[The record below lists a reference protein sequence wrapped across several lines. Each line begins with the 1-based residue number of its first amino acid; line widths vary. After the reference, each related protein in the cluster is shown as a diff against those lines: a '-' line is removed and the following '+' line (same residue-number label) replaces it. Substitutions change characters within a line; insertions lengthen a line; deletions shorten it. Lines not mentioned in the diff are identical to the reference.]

1 MIMKRIVLTG
11 FVLVAGITQA
21 QVKKKTQTKQNPKIE
36 KEWVNPVKLTK
47 EERNRPYMDEVLKTK
62 DVLTPQEAERR
73 RKNIAIG
80 NPFKDRGYYPKI
92 ATLSKGKYLE
102 FHDKDS
108 IVGIGS
114 IRYNRKTKDIVEFR
128 EIDLSDPD
136 AQPYLDTAGRWFN
149 PDPLSEEFP
158 SWSPYNY
165 AMNNPVRNIDPD
177 GRAPFDWVKDS
188 WGWHWNSAITSREQ
202 AMKAGYSGYSD
213 GKTNNVYNTPLASNG
228 KGVGYDQRIVLGQ
241 NANYTV
247 NGEARRAPD
256 IAPYVSSAEV
266 DKLGKALSAQ
276 LYVPAIIMSGGS
288 GAGGSAI
295 GNYLRESATRGAT
308 DFATQAYFKGVENVD
323 GRQLLINTFVGGGNS
338 LQSMGKIALTNLSLN
353 TANNFGTSFVNGT
366 GSQDAAINTVKVFTG
381 ALGNATGI
389 VGGNI
394 FTNTFLPSIYMNGT
408 DKALNNANETYNKNN
423 QVDRQ

>member
-1 MIMKRIVLTG
+1 MTMKRIVLTG
-11 FVLVAGITQA
+11 FVLLTGITQA
-21 QVKKKTQTKQNPKIE
+21 QVKKTQIKTKTK

-47 EERNRPYMDEVLKTK
+47 EERNRPYMDEVLKTR
-62 DVLTPQEAERR
+62 DSITPEEAERR

-102 FHDKDS
+102 FHDMDA
-108 IVGIGS
+108 VVNIGS
-114 IRYNRKTKDIVEFR
+114 VKYNRKTKEITEFR

-136 AQPYLDTAGRWFN
+136 AQPYLDTAGRWFS
-149 PDPLSEEFP
+149 PDPLSEEFRR
-158 SWSPYNY
+158 WSPYNY

-177 GRAPFDWVKDS
+177 GRAAFDWVKDS
-188 WGWHWNSAITSREQ
+188 WGWHWRSDVTSEQ
-202 AMKAGYSGYSD
+202 QAKNLGYSGYSD
-213 GKTNNVYNTPLASNG
+213 GKTNNVYNTSLSSNG
-228 KGVGYDQRIVLGQ
+228 KGVGYDQTIVLGQ

-288 GAGGSAI
+288 SAGGSAV

-353 TANNFGTSFVNGT
+353 TANNFGTSLYNGT
-366 GSQDAAINTVKVFTG
+366 FKQDAAINTAKIFTG
-381 ALGNATGI
+381 TLGTVTGI
-389 VGGNI
+389 VGGNT
-394 FTNTFLPSIYMNGT
+394 FTNTLLPSIYMNGT
-408 DKALNNANETYNKNN
+408 DKLLNNANDTYNKNHPT
-423 QVDRQ
+423 D

>member
-1 MIMKRIVLTG
+1 MKRIVLTG

-21 QVKKKTQTKQNPKIE
+21 QVKKKTQIKQNPKIE

-47 EERNRPYMDEVLKTK
+47 EERNRPYMDEVLKTR

-158 SWSPYNY
+158 SWSPYSY
-165 AMNNPVRNIDPD
+165 AFNNPIRNIDPD

-188 WGWHWNSAITSREQ
+188 WGWHWRSDVTSEQ
-202 AMKAGYSGYSD
+202 QAKNLGYSGYSD
-213 GKTNNVYNTPLASNG
+213 GKTNNVYNTSLSSNG
-228 KGVGYDQRIVLGQ
+228 KGVGYDQTIVLGQ

-288 GAGGSAI
+288 GAGGSAV

-353 TANNFGTSFVNGT
+353 TANNFGTSLYNGT
-366 GSQDAAINTVKVFTG
+366 FKQDATINTAKIFTG
-381 ALGNATGI
+381 TLGTATGV
-389 VGGNI
+389 VGGNT
-394 FTNTFLPSIYMNGT
+394 FTNTLLPSIYMNGT
-408 DKALNNANETYNKNN
+408 DKLLNNANDTYNKNHPT
-423 QVDRQ
+423 DKK